1 MQAATSQSVTNTDGR
16 NTLRSRKVRE
26 SSFELMR
33 IIAMIMVLSVHAD
46 FLVDGV
52 PTGADIT
59 DHPALALTRITW
71 ESVCIVCVNIFV
83 MISGWFGIHP
93 TVRGF
98 CHLMF
103 QVVFYLWG
111 IFLVEL
117 ALGHATVTWHSIKMC
132 LLLERANWFVIAY
145 IGLYLL
151 APVVNA
157 FIEKASERTLRHV
170 IICFFIFEVTF
181 GWCGSAVFIQSG
193 YSTLSFIGLYLFARY
208 LHLYGERFSR
218 HGLAIYCV
226 STLCTVGLFILTQ
239 KLDITLISATSY
251 VSPFVITGAAGMIL
265 WCSTWH
271 FGTKPLINFLARSA
285 FAVFLIHV
293 DYYLMPTVFRPI
305 VQHAQALFPG
315 ILGLMA
321 VIPALCGIYLA
332 CVVIDQPRQW
342 LWGLISRW
350 FKPKAIL
357 EPSKNQ

>member
-16 NTLRSRKVRE
+16 NTLRPRKVRE

-226 STLCTVGLFILTQ
+226 STLCTVGLFILT
-239 KLDITLISATSY
+239 
-251 VSPFVITGAAGMIL
+251 
-265 WCSTWH
+265 
-271 FGTKPLINFLARSA
+271 
-285 FAVFLIHV
+285 
-293 DYYLMPTVFRPI
+293 
-305 VQHAQALFPG
+305 
-315 ILGLMA
+315 
-321 VIPALCGIYLA
+321 
-332 CVVIDQPRQW
+332 
-342 LWGLISRW
+342 
-350 FKPKAIL
+350 
-357 EPSKNQ
+357 